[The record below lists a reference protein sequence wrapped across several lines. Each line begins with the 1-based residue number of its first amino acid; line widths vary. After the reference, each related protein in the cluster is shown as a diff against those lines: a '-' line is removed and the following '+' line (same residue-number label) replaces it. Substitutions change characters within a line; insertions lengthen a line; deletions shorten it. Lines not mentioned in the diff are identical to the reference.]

1 MNDQDT
7 QEKQDV
13 GQETP
18 DSVAISETQD
28 THPTAPEAESPAE
41 APAPQAAAEPAEPEH
56 PAEPAEAAPQATEEP
71 VEAAAE
77 KAPESE
83 EKKGFG
89 EILAEFEHDAP
100 KKRDKTAVGGKV
112 SGTILS
118 IGEEWVFVD
127 LGAKSE
133 GRIAA
138 AELKDAEGNLTVKE
152 GDTLEATV
160 TGTDP
165 ESGALLL
172 KRKAGGKGKRT
183 EVSAE
188 IKQAF
193 ESGLPVEGMVT
204 GLNKGGAEVQ
214 VYGMRAFCPL
224 SQLDLRY
231 VEDPQRFVGQKLQF
245 KISRLEEGNRGGRGP
260 NIVLSRRALLEDE
273 QQTKASETR
282 EKLQVGATLTG
293 KVTSLTT
300 YGAFVDLGG
309 IEGMLHVS
317 EIGHSRTAHPQDVF
331 QVGQE
336 VEVQVIKIEKGKDEK
351 RPERISLSRRALE
364 KDPWRDAVSR
374 FPEGT
379 ETTGKVARTETFG
392 AFVELAPGLE
402 GLVHISEIGG
412 GRRLNHAKEAV
423 QPGQEVQVRVLGSIP
438 RGGASRSPCPPS
450 AAASV
455 VVTAASGASAAGTTG
470 ATGETA
476 GIGTTVATTAGTGR
490 STPPPPPQPPARAS
504 ARWPTSSRAARRS
517 SEAGAPSGRTLTP
530 PNPLSPSL
538 PPPAGREGAT
548 AQAAGSRLF
557 SLFSR
562 RTGGRLGEE
571 GRGDEGLGRGNLAA
585 TSVPALPPTALRR
598 RLLPVLLL
606 RIGVEMMQHA
616 MEDRRHQ
623 DRGDRDDDE
632 AGVEGVEAGEEL
644 AGLGLRRIDRPHAA
658 EQHGGIEEGVDPVQL
673 LEEVIPRHSHDE

>member
-1 MNDQDT
+1 MPRPKDSLLQQLDRIPLNRFLRL
-7 QEKQDV
+7 EV
-13 GQETP
+13 MSGAETLS
-18 DSVAISETQD
+18 D
-28 THPTAPEAESPAE
+28 AE
-41 APAPQAAAEPAEPEH
+41 AHVRTAELKVALDRLPDILERLRAGRYL
-56 PAEPAEAAPQATEEP
+56 EAAQAERTASK
-71 VEAAAE
+71 VEA
-77 KAPESE
+77 
-83 EKKGFG
+83 KKGFG

-100 KKRDKTAVGGKV
+100 KKKRDEQGAGSKV
-112 SGTILS
+112 SGKILS
-118 IGEEWVFVD
+118 IGDEWVFVD
-127 LGAKSE
+127 VGAKSE

-152 GDTLEATV
+152 GDTLEATI

-172 KRKAGGKGKRT
+172 KRRAGDKGKRT

-193 ESGLPVEGMVT
+193 ESGLPVNGMVT

-293 KVTSLTT
+293 KITSLTT

-317 EIGHSRTAHPQDVF
+317 EIGHSRTAHPQDIF
-331 QVGQE
+331 QVVQE

-379 ETTGKVARTETFG
+379 ETTGKVVRTESFG
-392 AFVELAPGLE
+392 AFVELVPGLE

-412 GRRLNHAKEAV
+412 GRRLNHAREAV
-423 QPGQEVQVRVLGSIP
+423 QPGQEVQVRVLGVDTARRRISLSISMSAVGGGGGD
-438 RGGASRSPCPPS
+438 RGGD
-450 AAASV
+450 
-455 VVTAASGASAAGTTG
+455 
-470 ATGETA
+470 
-476 GIGTTVATTAGTGR
+476 
-490 STPPPPPQPPARAS
+490 RAS
-504 ARWPTSSRAARRS
+504 
-517 SEAGAPSGRTLTP
+517 
-530 PNPLSPSL
+530 
-538 PPPAGREGAT
+538 
-548 AQAAGSRLF
+548 
-557 SLFSR
+557 
-562 RTGGRLGEE
+562 
-571 GRGDEGLGRGNLAA
+571 
-585 TSVPALPPTALRR
+585 
-598 RLLPVLLL
+598 
-606 RIGVEMMQHA
+606 
-616 MEDRRHQ
+616 
-623 DRGDRDDDE
+623 RGDRDNRRDDRRE
-632 AGVEGVEAGEEL
+632 EYASANVSSAAGSGFGSMADFFS
-644 AGLGLRRIDRPHAA
+644 R
-658 EQHGGIEEGVDPVQL
+658 
-673 LEEVIPRHSHDE
+673 SKKK

>member
-7 QEKQDV
+7 QEKQDA
-13 GQETP
+13 GQEAP
-18 DSVAISETQD
+18 DSAAVSETQD
-28 THPTAPEAESPAE
+28 TPSPQQDV
-41 APAPQAAAEPAEPEH
+41 QAAAEIPDAQAAETAQET
-56 PAEPAEAAPQATEEP
+56 AEKPQ
-71 VEAAAE
+71 EAAAE
-77 KAPESE
+77 KAPDSAGKAAETE
-83 EKKGFG
+83 EKKGFA

-100 KKRDKTAVGGKV
+100 KKKREEPAVGGKV
-112 SGTILS
+112 SGKILS
-118 IGEEWVFVD
+118 IGEEWIFVD
-127 LGAKSE
+127 LGGKSE

-188 IKQAF
+188 IKQAY
-193 ESGLPVEGMVT
+193 ESGLPVEGLVT

-231 VEDPQRFVGQKLQF
+231 VEDPQRFVGQKLPF
-245 KISRLEEGNRGGRGP
+245 KVSRLEEGNRGGRGP
-260 NIVLSRRALLEDE
+260 NIVLSRRALLEEE
-273 QQTKASETR
+273 QQSKAAETR

-379 ETTGKVARTETFG
+379 ETTGKVARTESFG

-412 GRRLNHAKEAV
+412 GRRLNHAREAV
-423 QPGQEVQVRVLGSIP
+423 QPGQEVQVRVLGVDTARRRISLSMAAVGGGDDRSERSE
-438 RGGASRSPCPPS
+438 RGGDR
-450 AAASV
+450 
-455 VVTAASGASAAGTTG
+455 GGD
-470 ATGETA
+470 
-476 GIGTTVATTAGTGR
+476 
-490 STPPPPPQPPARAS
+490 RA
-504 ARWPTSSRAARRS
+504 P
-517 SEAGAPSGRTLTP
+517 
-530 PNPLSPSL
+530 
-538 PPPAGREGAT
+538 
-548 AQAAGSRLF
+548 
-557 SLFSR
+557 
-562 RTGGRLGEE
+562 
-571 GRGDEGLGRGNLAA
+571 
-585 TSVPALPPTALRR
+585 
-598 RLLPVLLL
+598 
-606 RIGVEMMQHA
+606 
-616 MEDRRHQ
+616 
-623 DRGDRDDDE
+623 RGDRDSRRDDRRE
-632 AGVEGVEAGEEL
+632 EYASAGSSAAAGSGFGSM
-644 AGLGLRRIDRPHAA
+644 ADFFSRSKKR
-658 EQHGGIEEGVDPVQL
+658 
-673 LEEVIPRHSHDE
+673 